1 MCASS
6 RKTTKCWS
14 RWAPSST
21 LWSCSINACRRSG
34 SARPSSFLAFFHD
47 SLLPRQLAST
57 TACFHDSL
65 LPRQLASTTACFHD
79 SLLPRQLASTT
90 ACFHDSLLPRQLAA
104 VQGRADRLAAAPQA
118 EALAD
123 PADQTAQ
130 GPAWRWIS
138 PFDGR
143 SGCPALGGAD
153 RITKRCCDLRAK
165 GGRPPVR
172 RKTRASGPRSC

>member
-1 MCASS
+1 MDVRLIQIDQQMLVALG
-6 RKTTKCWS
+6 
-14 RWAPSST
+14 AVQHA
-21 LWSCSINACRRSG
+21 LE
-34 SARPSSFLAFFHD
+34 
-47 SLLPRQLAST
+47 LLDKRLSPLRIGPAEE
-57 TACFHDSL
+57 L
-65 LPRQLASTTACFHD
+65 LG
-79 SLLPRQLASTT
+79 LLPRQLASTT

-123 PADQTAQ
+123 PADPTAR
-130 GPAWRWIS
+130 GPAARRIR
-138 PFDGR
+138 PVGGR

-172 RKTRASGPRSC
+172 RKTRASGPRSF